1 MNEGMNGAF
10 IGLGSVL
17 LTYLY
22 LHTFGMSSMRAKL
35 ATNEVGKKELKYS
48 LGILV
53 LCGIMG
59 IMMLISFPYTF
70 IYKLPTDMAL
80 PSRLFLVLFGLC
92 SGVTYCYVTR
102 EVLFVRVQFD
112 DKSFRK
118 ISPSTPNEMRWD
130 QVFKVTY
137 DHSWRSFLFD
147 DGTNKIRISRYMAG
161 LSEFFRVTDSKVKP
175 GALIDIRSDLDFFL
189 SD

>member
-1 MNEGMNGAF
+1 MNEGMSGVF
-10 IGLGSVL
+10 FGLGSAL

-48 LGILV
+48 LGMLV
-53 LCGIMG
+53 LCGIVG
-59 IMMLISFPYTF
+59 IVTLSFPFTL

-80 PSRLFLVLFGLC
+80 PMRLFLVLFGLC
-92 SGVTYCYVTR
+92 GGVTYCYGTR

-161 LSEFFRVTDSKVKP
+161 LSEFFRVMDSKVKP

>member
-1 MNEGMNGAF
+1 MNEGMSGAF
-10 IGLGSVL
+10 IGLGGVL

-22 LHTFGMSSMRAKL
+22 LYTYGMSSMRAKL
-35 ATNEVGKKELKYS
+35 PTNEVGKKELKYS

-53 LCGIMG
+53 LCGIVG
-59 IMMLISFPYTF
+59 FGTLNFAYIV
-70 IYKLPTDMAL
+70 IYKVPTDLAL
-80 PSRLFLVLFGLC
+80 PKQLFVVFFGLC
-92 SGVTYCYVTR
+92 LGVVSYYFTR

-118 ISPSTPNEMRWD
+118 ISPWTPNEMRWD
-130 QVFKVTY
+130 QVLKVTY
-137 DHSWRSFLFD
+137 DHSWRTFLFD

-161 LSEFFRVTDSKVKP
+161 MSDFFRVTDSKVKP
-175 GALIDIRSDLDFFL
+175 GALMDIRSDLDFFL